1 MKHSVFF
8 IVALLALFISGC
20 SAPSAGPAATP
31 GQPTEPPPTGEST
44 EPQTPVASHGG
55 PVTDYASLIDAL
67 RAGGASV
74 EPAGEVSQSF
84 FSVEGKVI
92 KANGADVQVFE
103 YADEAAA
110 QTDANLVQP
119 DGYEIGTAIVDWMA
133 PPHFYQ
139 KGRLM
144 VLYVGTDN
152 AIMAAL
158 EATLGAQFA
167 GE

>member
-1 MKHSVFF
+1 MKLYAFF
-8 IVALLALFISGC
+8 SVALLALLIGGC
-20 SAPSAGPAATP
+20 GAPSAGPAATP

-44 EPQTPVASHGG
+44 PPQTPVASRGG

-92 KANGADVQVFE
+92 KVNGADVQVFE
-103 YADEAAA
+103 YADEATA
-110 QTDANLVQP
+110 QADASLVQP
-119 DGYEIGTAIVDWMA
+119 DGYEIGAAIVDWMA

-139 KGRLM
+139 KERLM